1 MAANRVI
8 GLDGALPW
16 RLPADLRQFKRVTLG
31 KPVVMGRKTWE
42 SLHVRPLPG
51 RKNIVLTRSASFKAD
66 GSLVAHSLDEA
77 LDAAAAVDEVMVI
90 GGEQIYRLA
99 LERANRIYLTEV
111 HKSFAGDAQ
120 FPEFDSAEWREVSR
134 ENHGAETGTPPY
146 SFVVLERMEV
156 AGG

>member
-16 RLPADLRQFKRVTLG
+16 RLPADLRHFKRVTLR

-51 RKNIVLTRSASFKAD
+51 RQNIVLTRNSSFKGDQA
-66 GSLVAHSLDEA
+66 LVVHSLDEA
-77 LDAAAAVDEVMVI
+77 LDVAAVEAEVMVI
-90 GGEQIYRLA
+90 GGEEIYRLA
-99 LERANRIYLTEV
+99 LPRADRIYLTEV
-111 HKSFAGDAQ
+111 HKSFEGDAQ
-120 FPEFDSAEWREVSR
+120 FPEFDPDEWREVRR
-134 ENHGAETGTPPY
+134 ENHRAEPPAPAY
-146 SFVVLERMEV
+146 SFVVLERLEV